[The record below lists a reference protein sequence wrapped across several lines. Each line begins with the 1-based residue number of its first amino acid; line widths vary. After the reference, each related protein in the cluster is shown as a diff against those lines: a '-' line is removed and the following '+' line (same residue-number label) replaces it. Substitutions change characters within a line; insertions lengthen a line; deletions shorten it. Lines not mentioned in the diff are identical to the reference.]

1 MRGLGMEI
9 KRVEKA
15 GAESATS
22 TEVFGTEL
30 SKLNEIV
37 DKIADKSM
45 ETEKNVN
52 TALLRQTTEIQVD
65 LGIG

>member
-1 MRGLGMEI
+1 MEI

-15 GAESATS
+15 GAESATRAEGVG
-22 TEVFGTEL
+22 TEV

-37 DKIADKSM
+37 DKIADKSTEM
-45 ETEKNVN
+45 EKNVN

-65 LGIG
+65 LGI

>member
-9 KRVEKA
+9 KRVEKT

-22 TEVFGTEL
+22 AEGIGTEL
-30 SKLNEIV
+30 SKLNGIV
-37 DKIADKSM
+37 DKIADKST
-45 ETEKNVN
+45 EIEKNVN

-65 LGIG
+65 LGI